1 MEIPYT
7 ELKKGTLRNLLEEY
21 VSREG
26 TDYGQ
31 TVYSLDDKVRH
42 VLRQLETGK
51 AYINYDAE
59 SATCNIMLR
68 QQT

>member
-1 MEIPYT
+1 MEIPHT
-7 ELKKGTLRNLLEEY
+7 ELERETLRNLIEEY

-31 TVYSLDDKVRH
+31 TVYSLDDKVKH
-42 VLRQLETGK
+42 VLRQLENGK
-51 AYINYDAE
+51 AFINYDAD

-68 QQT
+68 QQP